1 MDMSQTAETQ
11 AGSSL
16 APQLPWASIPKFTPG
31 VTNVQEYT
39 QKMKFLAAMWPSES
53 LPLLAP
59 RAALMVE
66 GTAFRKIARLD
77 PAKLKSTTTAGVA
90 LLVETIGGSWGSTE
104 IEERYEY
111 FEKALYGTVQRPDES
126 HDSFLARME
135 NNFVELISRNTTLEE
150 VQAYVLLRQS
160 TLLADDKKRIL
171 LEHQGDLKY
180 KPVVKAFRLLGSKFF
195 NEFQSGKAAS
205 KTKVYDVNFT
215 EENEPISAMSNVSEP
230 ASAFQASV
238 DDADGE
244 IDGEYLEALV
254 ASEDPDAM
262 LVASFESELEEFMQ
276 DVPGMCEAMTTYVEA
291 RAKLLEKKK
300 GRGFWPIKGGG
311 KSKFG
316 KSRGRGGGKGKSARD
331 RENLLARIARS
342 HCRVCGQLGHWKAE
356 CPSRQQ
362 SESSKSASA
371 NLVTVATVP
380 EPSHQAL
387 LTSEAFSDSEAF
399 EVFSEPDAE
408 VYVSQEGD
416 DSNVSCFHRLAVT
429 SLSHRFVDQSCD
441 VSFAPFCEDALVV
454 QELFEESH
462 QMKLRDRIHQFRLRN
477 AQWFPHQVHVCQ
489 DSQEPSAQ
497 FVHPR
502 LKTPVLIDHPALRVF
517 RQWKAPKAE
526 CLPHECLAASCDKPC
541 HAILDTGASRCIIGE
556 KILQQ
561 LRQHL
566 PSEID
571 SQVKQVPSSV
581 TFRFGNNQSLTS
593 SYRIQIPLLR
603 HDSTSRK
610 LWLAIEVVPGS
621 TPFLFSKK
629 AFKQLGGILDTT
641 KDQCTL
647 QRLNRVFSLEHSK
660 TDLYLLDITKLCSPE
675 NPSSEVFQAVHV
687 GNIKSSWG
695 FKDVFDGKEHVSA
708 VLKTPKSKS
717 FPFPKVDHQNALHV
731 RKFVSSRGKPF
742 SASCN
747 PDRSIGNASESNVDQ
762 FEERV
767 RVHDRIID
775 SVTSSFGSP
784 TGESA
789 VDRRQRRASECRS
802 DPDHEHHAARVAEPE
817 ASSSRSGGQSDEAG
831 GTSNCTINGGFK
843 PTGSSFEPNSGNTNT
858 CPTTCV
864 EQHVGQSCSPRSSCP
879 SFSNARKSS
888 SINLDSG
895 RRGGRVRRDAHSRS
909 CSNSISLRQH
919 SDSNSTVDS
928 SGERGGMGNDGD
940 HMGQEAQRQDLSRSL
955 SQRHRLLPLVS
966 GKVPKFASQSAG
978 LCALLSSSPGDRE
991 PQLSGPANSCSSSF
1005 RDVIDSSFH
1014 LEVQLT
1020 REQLSSQNQPSISK
1034 DALSQ
1039 SYDAAEGLIEQVFHT
1054 AKLSRPRSQIKLLEV
1069 YAGSHSPLV
1078 EAVRSLGFKAMRFS
1092 KEDGDLSTVAG
1103 RKKLWELIDCF
1114 QPEHIWVAP
1123 ECRPWGG
1130 WSRLNQFKSVKLFD
1144 QITEDR
1150 HEQLQHVKLCASLC
1164 KYQQARCRHFH
1175 LEQPLGSHMPKLP
1188 EFQSICEFTQAVH
1201 VDMCAFG
1208 LKIPGTQRFL
1218 KKGSQI
1224 HSSDPSL
1231 RSVLFGSRCPKNH
1244 EHQTIEGSLER
1255 STNFTDAIL
1264 CFVLQRFRISSSQD
1278 HLPKIERSFCQ

>member
-31 VTNVQEYT
+31 VTNVQEYA

-77 PAKLKSTTTAGVA
+77 PAKLKTANTAGVA

-111 FEKALYGTVQRPDES
+111 FEKALYGTVQRSDES

-342 HCRVCGQLGHWKAE
+342 HCRACGQLGHWKAE

-371 NLVTVATVP
+371 NLVTVASVP

-387 LTSEAFSDSEAF
+387 LTSEAFSEAF

-441 VSFAPFCEDALVV
+441 VSVAPFCEDALVV

-477 AQWFPHQVHVCQ
+477 A
-489 DSQEPSAQ
+489 
-497 FVHPR
+497 
-502 LKTPVLIDHPALRVF
+502 
-517 RQWKAPKAE
+517 
-526 CLPHECLAASCDKPC
+526 
-541 HAILDTGASRCIIGE
+541 
-556 KILQQ
+556 
-561 LRQHL
+561 
-566 PSEID
+566 
-571 SQVKQVPSSV
+571 
-581 TFRFGNNQSLTS
+581 
-593 SYRIQIPLLR
+593 
-603 HDSTSRK
+603 
-610 LWLAIEVVPGS
+610 
-621 TPFLFSKK
+621 
-629 AFKQLGGILDTT
+629 
-641 KDQCTL
+641 
-647 QRLNRVFSLEHSK
+647 
-660 TDLYLLDITKLCSPE
+660 
-675 NPSSEVFQAVHV
+675 
-687 GNIKSSWG
+687 
-695 FKDVFDGKEHVSA
+695 
-708 VLKTPKSKS
+708 
-717 FPFPKVDHQNALHV
+717 
-731 RKFVSSRGKPF
+731 
-742 SASCN
+742 
-747 PDRSIGNASESNVDQ
+747 
-762 FEERV
+762 
-767 RVHDRIID
+767 
-775 SVTSSFGSP
+775 
-784 TGESA
+784 
-789 VDRRQRRASECRS
+789 
-802 DPDHEHHAARVAEPE
+802 
-817 ASSSRSGGQSDEAG
+817 
-831 GTSNCTINGGFK
+831 
-843 PTGSSFEPNSGNTNT
+843 
-858 CPTTCV
+858 
-864 EQHVGQSCSPRSSCP
+864 
-879 SFSNARKSS
+879 
-888 SINLDSG
+888 
-895 RRGGRVRRDAHSRS
+895 
-909 CSNSISLRQH
+909 
-919 SDSNSTVDS
+919 
-928 SGERGGMGNDGD
+928 
-940 HMGQEAQRQDLSRSL
+940 
-955 SQRHRLLPLVS
+955 
-966 GKVPKFASQSAG
+966 
-978 LCALLSSSPGDRE
+978 
-991 PQLSGPANSCSSSF
+991 
-1005 RDVIDSSFH
+1005 H
-1014 LEVQLT
+1014 LEV
-1020 REQLSSQNQPSISK
+1020 R
-1034 DALSQ
+1034 
-1039 SYDAAEGLIEQVFHT
+1039 
-1054 AKLSRPRSQIKLLEV
+1054 
-1069 YAGSHSPLV
+1069 
-1078 EAVRSLGFKAMRFS
+1078 
-1092 KEDGDLSTVAG
+1092 
-1103 RKKLWELIDCF
+1103 
-1114 QPEHIWVAP
+1114 
-1123 ECRPWGG
+1123 
-1130 WSRLNQFKSVKLFD
+1130 
-1144 QITEDR
+1144 
-1150 HEQLQHVKLCASLC
+1150 
-1164 KYQQARCRHFH
+1164 RC
-1175 LEQPLGSHMPKLP
+1175 L
-1188 EFQSICEFTQAVH
+1188 
-1201 VDMCAFG
+1201 
-1208 LKIPGTQRFL
+1208 
-1218 KKGSQI
+1218 
-1224 HSSDPSL
+1224 
-1231 RSVLFGSRCPKNH
+1231 
-1244 EHQTIEGSLER
+1244 
-1255 STNFTDAIL
+1255 
-1264 CFVLQRFRISSSQD
+1264 
-1278 HLPKIERSFCQ
+1278 